1 MEITI
6 DKNDLLHS
14 YNDKPSYIDDSKKLY
29 FRHGKKSRI
38 FGPAVITNEKEEYW
52 LNNKRL
58 SKKEWEIQTKEIK
71 NRLEK
76 LK

>member
-29 FRHGKKSRI
+29 FRHGKKI
-38 FGPAVITNEKEEYW
+38 
-52 LNNKRL
+52 
-58 SKKEWEIQTKEIK
+58 
-71 NRLEK
+71 
-76 LK
+76 

>member
-1 MEITI
+1 MIQR
-6 DKNDLLHS
+6 
-14 YNDKPSYIDDSKKLY
+14 SYILDTE
-29 FRHGKKSRI
+29 KKSRI